1 MISAGSRKYQCS
13 KTPRYR
19 LEPLKECRLAA
30 ALVLLMSFA
39 TVSVLAGTEAS
50 RRPSEMGLTL
60 LQR

>member
-1 MISAGSRKYQCS
+1 M
-13 KTPRYR
+13 PRYR
-19 LEPLKECRLAA
+19 LEPLQDCRLAA

-50 RRPSEMGLTL
+50 RRPSEIGLTL